1 MKKTLAIAALAL
13 LVAGAAQAQVNA
25 SITATAVVAGPL
37 GIAAG
42 NNLNFG
48 TVIPG
53 TARVIDPL
61 TSTSAGS
68 FTLTGGANAQ
78 LNLSWSVPANLTDG
92 APGHTL
98 PVTFA
103 ATYGATATQSAATA
117 LTLPDLTRRL
127 SATGNA
133 YIWVGGTVTPDPAQ
147 FVATYSGTVQ
157 VTASYTGN

>member
-78 LNLSWSVPANLTDG
+78 LNLSWTVPTDLVDG
-92 APGHTL
+92 AGHTL
-98 PVTFA
+98 GVTFA
-103 ATYGATATQSAATA
+103 ATYGTTATQSAATA

-127 SATGNA
+127 SAAGDA
-133 YIWVGGTVTPDPAQ
+133 YIWVGGTATPLVGQ
-147 FVATYSGTVQ
+147 FVATYTGTVQ
-157 VTASYTGN
+157 VTAAYTGN